1 MLTVLAMT
9 LGELNYVDV
18 FVENNNNPFKV
29 DSYILVGIFML
40 MMPIALVNLLVST
53 VKFLNIRTPEN
64 FAVIYLKIKQRGQAL
79 GYFVKKTQMEEQSDQ
94 GLHYFRTYLS
104 ENLGSLRSMI
114 LKFWTARLDK
124 QCRSRS
130 DCSL

>member
-18 FVENNNNPFKV
+18 FVENNNYPFKV

-53 VKFLNIRTPEN
+53 IKFLNFRTPEN
-64 FAVIYLKIKQRGQAL
+64 FAVIYLKINQRGQTL
-79 GYFVKKTQMEEQSDQ
+79 GYFVKKMQMEEQMVKT
-94 GLHYFRTYLS
+94 LIRRPL
-104 ENLGSLRSMI
+104 
-114 LKFWTARLDK
+114 
-124 QCRSRS
+124 
-130 DCSL
+130 